1 MTGAGGGQRQRR
13 NPWWKYRGGFSL
25 TPQHHQQFSKSRPF
39 LCLFWFNR
47 SNPLSYLPIK
57 IFQYNLSAHNIKF
70 RVLAPLQNRFSL
82 SRSLI
87 FILSDIDLFVCGM
100 NSTIILPTASS
111 VSSVSVQQY
120 SVLFFF
126 LAAFLKTHEQPSV
139 DCRSVL
145 LSFAFLGWSRRLVFA
160 SVLIPPHVG
169 KTWEL
174 IEIPSMVFTCVKR
187 LCNLGCWPLV
197 FGFELLKRRP
207 WVT

>member
-1 MTGAGGGQRQRR
+1 MEEEGKVGMGMGMEMEVALVVVWTNDMTGAGGEQRQRR

-57 IFQYNLSAHNIKF
+57 IFQYNLSAHNIAF

-126 LAAFLKTHEQPSV
+126 GCLSKNTRAAF
-139 DCRSVL
+139 CRL
-145 LSFAFLGWSRRLVFA
+145 
-160 SVLIPPHVG
+160 
-169 KTWEL
+169 
-174 IEIPSMVFTCVKR
+174 
-187 LCNLGCWPLV
+187 
-197 FGFELLKRRP
+197 
-207 WVT
+207 